1 MTTVAR
7 ADLVLHAKVA
17 DDACFEAFLPLI
29 RAQAS
34 DERNFVKK
42 AVNWSLR
49 QIGKR
54 NQRLNRSA
62 IAEAQALTE
71 INSPLARGT
80 GRNAL
85 RELTGGTVQEK
96 LRKSA

>member
-1 MTTVAR
+1 M
-7 ADLVLHAKVA
+7 HAKVA

-29 RAQAS
+29 RAQAA

-54 NQRLNRSA
+54 NLCLNRIA
-62 IAEAQALTE
+62 IAEAKALTE
-71 INSPLARGT
+71 MGSPSARRS